1 MIALL
6 LSLIMAW
13 QGEAIYTG
21 YLSLGNPHVV
31 AISKGWQGVDQ
42 FDVLLAMPDCGLVS
56 RWVWV
61 ITDKG
66 VESGLVTD
74 CSLEWDYSLG
84 LVADTDRADL
94 VHEYVFIV
102 LR

>member
-1 MIALL
+1 MIAFLL
-6 LSLIMAW
+6 GLMLW
-13 QGEAIYTG
+13 VNERIYSG
-21 YLSLGNPHVV
+21 YLSLGNPQAV
-31 AISKGWQGVDQ
+31 AINKGWVGVDQ

-56 RWVWV
+56 KWVWV

-74 CSLEWDYSLG
+74 CSENWDDSLG

-94 VHEYVFIV
+94 VHGFAWIII
-102 LR
+102 R